1 MSNIISDIIEDV
13 DVKVKPN
20 KTKFYIK
27 WIVRITISLIIL
39 AFTIGQIKV
48 KYLNRIDAIENGQ
61 AENEKTITELKKQVS
76 DGFTNVN
83 LRIDKIYDDGYVAF
97 IDYQRFNNK
106 QLELII
112 DYGTKNK
119 ELLKKMLEINSIER
133 EKIVE
138 SGIEQAKKNLQS
150 YKNFVG
156 IFRYN
161 ELSTQINVNGID
173 TIFSILGATQEYINE
188 IKNKNY
194 NVGEVKNSNKYPGL
208 YDFKYQNKNRYENTS
223 PKVH

>member
-27 WIVRITISLIIL
+27 WIVRITISLIIF
-39 AFTIGQIKV
+39 AFAIGQIKV
-48 KYLNRIDAIENGQ
+48 KFLNRIDVIENGQ

-133 EKIVE
+133 EKIVGG
-138 SGIEQAKKNLQS
+138 SIEQAKKNLQS

>member
-20 KTKFYIK
+20 KRQFYIK

>member
-39 AFTIGQIKV
+39 AFAIGQIKV
-48 KYLNRIDAIENGQ
+48 KFLNRIDVIENGQ

>member
-27 WIVRITISLIIL
+27 WIVRITISLIIF
-39 AFTIGQIKV
+39 AFAIGQIKV
-48 KYLNRIDAIENGQ
+48 KFLNRIDVIENGQ

-133 EKIVE
+133 EKIVG
-138 SGIEQAKKNLQS
+138 SSIEQAKKNLQS

-173 TIFSILGATQEYINE
+173 TIFSIGRPTPPSLPAACCG
-188 IKNKNY
+188 
-194 NVGEVKNSNKYPGL
+194 PRL
-208 YDFKYQNKNRYENTS
+208 WC
-223 PKVH
+223 P

>member
-133 EKIVE
+133 EKIVG
-138 SGIEQAKKNLQS
+138 SSIEQS
-150 YKNFVG
+150 
-156 IFRYN
+156 
-161 ELSTQINVNGID
+161 
-173 TIFSILGATQEYINE
+173 
-188 IKNKNY
+188 
-194 NVGEVKNSNKYPGL
+194 
-208 YDFKYQNKNRYENTS
+208 
-223 PKVH
+223 

>member
-39 AFTIGQIKV
+39 AFAIGQIKV
-48 KYLNRIDAIENGQ
+48 KFLNRIDVIENGQ

-133 EKIVE
+133 EKIVG

>member
-27 WIVRITISLIIL
+27 WIVRITISLIIF
-39 AFTIGQIKV
+39 AFAIGQIKV
-48 KYLNRIDAIENGQ
+48 KFLNRIDVIENGQ

-133 EKIVE
+133 EKIVG
-138 SGIEQAKKNLQS
+138 SSIEQAKKNLQS

>member
-39 AFTIGQIKV
+39 AFAIGQIKV
-48 KYLNRIDAIENGQ
+48 KFLNRIDVIENGQ

-133 EKIVE
+133 EKIVG
-138 SGIEQAKKNLQS
+138 SSIEQAKKNLQS

>member
-27 WIVRITISLIIL
+27 WIVRITISLIIF
-39 AFTIGQIKV
+39 AFAIGQIKV
-48 KYLNRIDAIENGQ
+48 KFLNRIDVIENGQ

-133 EKIVE
+133 EKIVG
-138 SGIEQAKKNLQS
+138 SSIEQAKKNLQS

-194 NVGEVKNSNKYPGL
+194 NVGEIKNSNKYPGL